1 MAIQLINVG
10 NIANDGT
17 GDDLREAFIKVNQNF
32 EELDLRDDEQT
43 TASNLGEVG
52 EGVFA
57 QRLNYD
63 LQFKKLVP
71 GANITLNS
79 TDTGV
84 TINSQAG
91 ITQLV
96 FSSDSGSLNLT
107 SAGLLNINGGEGIST
122 AIIND
127 TLTISN
133 TSSEIVTDTTPE
145 LGGNLDALGNDITN
159 VNNLSASNISGFFN
173 GNMNGLVWGIDIRT
187 LNDAVGNISDSFDF
201 GQITLTVGNILEYLV
216 ATTEVDQGTIVSP
229 DPIVI
234 DNGSFV

>member
-1 MAIQLINVG
+1 M
-10 NIANDGT
+10 
-17 GDDLREAFIKVNQNF
+17 
-32 EELDLRDDEQT
+32 
-43 TASNLGEVG
+43 
-52 EGVFA
+52 
-57 QRLNYD
+57 
-63 LQFKKLVP
+63 
-71 GANITLNS
+71 
-79 TDTGV
+79 
-84 TINSQAG
+84 
-91 ITQLV
+91 
-96 FSSDSGSLNLT
+96 
-107 SAGLLNINGGEGIST
+107 LNINGGEGIST